1 MSYKYHQVAAGFSI
15 MKKLQIECDK
25 SNHYS
30 NLFYVPLLNLLVR
43 RPSSSV
49 FVTLY
54 SIIFPSAIGAGQ
66 EKLDYVQYNRS
77 SLVPFLTQI
86 KTNEQAKNQYLTKWS

>member
-1 MSYKYHQVAAGFSI
+1 

-25 SNHYS
+25 SNCYS

-54 SIIFPSAIGAGQ
+54 SIIFPPAIGAGQ
-66 EKLDYVQYNRS
+66 EKLR
-77 SLVPFLTQI
+77 LCAI
-86 KTNEQAKNQYLTKWS
+86 